1 MSANKI
7 SLKYLGFSIVCCA
20 LCVCLAFHAAGRVL
34 VVSLVS
40 LYFIFLVSISSGG
53 IFFTPSKAH
62 TILVL
67 FALCII
73 IFQASVIRHSL
84 NPDLG
89 LPEDRICSVEG
100 RVIYD
105 SSFTQSGNHMM
116 KISLQSCR
124 AENGDSSM
132 AKGVLT
138 VLGKEEQIIS
148 SGIIV
153 SLRGRFSDGMF
164 IYDDLQVISR
174 SFFNTFR
181 ERAISFLKRRLV
193 SHEGDESALL
203 SCRLLL
209 GRADDGTLD
218 MVQKARSCGCAH
230 VLALSGMHLGI
241 LVGICTVVFGKGKL
255 GKAVSILAVAAFV
268 MIAGPRPSL
277 VRSALGCCL
286 FFVGKR
292 ERMFLVLFIQL
303 LVFPQ
308 SFYEVGCCYGYV
320 AVFAIVHLAP
330 YIEAVLFQYI
340 GQFAKLLS
348 ATVSALLFTGPVQM
362 LANGFWCP
370 CAIIAS
376 PLAGLLA
383 ALSMIMG
390 LLELAFGRMPIL
402 VNLNDLVYSLME
414 RLFDTFS
421 RWPRATWPGYA
432 IFALSVGL
440 VFTANY
446 LEKKSKR
453 HLTPYKIGNNNEG
466 GKLDDSHFR

>member
-1 MSANKI
+1 MSAKKV
-7 SLKYLGFSIVCCA
+7 SLKYLCFSIFCCA
-20 LCVCLAFHAAGRVL
+20 LCTSLAFHAAGWFFGIFLLSV
-34 VVSLVS
+34 
-40 LYFIFLVSISSGG
+40 YFPFIFASSGG
-53 IFFTPSKAH
+53 IFFTPSRAH
-62 TILVL
+62 TILIL
-67 FALCII
+67 FAACTI
-73 IFQASVIRHSL
+73 IFQACIIHRSL

-116 KISLQSCR
+116 KISLINCS
-124 AENGDSSM
+124 AENGDSST
-132 AKGVLT
+132 AEGVLT
-138 VLGKEEQIIS
+138 VIGQEEQIIS
-148 SGIIV
+148 SGIVV
-153 SLRGRFSDGMF
+153 SLRGSFADGMF
-164 IYDDLQVISR
+164 VYDELQVISR

-181 ERAISFLKRRLV
+181 EKAISFLKRRLILGE
-193 SHEGDESALL
+193 SDEPALL

-209 GRADDGTLD
+209 GRADDGSLD

-241 LVGICTVVFGKGKL
+241 LVGICTAVFGKGKL
-255 GKAVSILAVAAFV
+255 GKAVSVLAVAAFV

-277 VRSALGCCL
+277 VRAALGCCL
-286 FFVGKR
+286 FFIDNRK
-292 ERMFLVLFIQL
+292 RMFLVLFIQL

-348 ATVSALLFTGPVQM
+348 ATVAALLFSAPVQM

-370 CAIIAS
+370 CAILAS

-383 ALSMIMG
+383 ALSMILG
-390 LLELAFGRMPIL
+390 LLELAFGKVTVL
-402 VNLNDLVYSLME
+402 VRLNGLVYSVME

-421 RWPRATWPGYA
+421 RWPKATWPGYA
-432 IFALSVGL
+432 IFVAVIILLLSVNRL
-440 VFTANY
+440 D
-446 LEKKSKR
+446 R
-453 HLTPYKIGNNNEG
+453 KIATSRT
-466 GKLDDSHFR
+466 LQ

>member
-1 MSANKI
+1 MSAKNV

-20 LCVCLAFHAAGRVL
+20 LCVCFAFHAAGWVL

-40 LYFIFLVSISSGG
+40 LYFILLVSVSSGG
-53 IFFTPSKAH
+53 IFFTPPKAH
-62 TILVL
+62 TILIL
-67 FALCII
+67 FAACVII
-73 IFQASVIRHSL
+73 LQALAVQRSL

-89 LPEDRICSVEG
+89 LPEYRICSIEG

-105 SSFTQSGNHMM
+105 SSFTQNGNHMM
-116 KISLQSCR
+116 KIRLRNCR
-124 AENGDSSM
+124 AENGDSST
-132 AKGVLT
+132 AEGVLT
-138 VLGKEEQIIS
+138 VIGQEEQIIS
-148 SGIIV
+148 SGIVV
-153 SLRGRFSDGMF
+153 SLRGSFADGMF
-164 IYDDLQVISR
+164 VYDELQVISS

-181 ERAISFLKRRLV
+181 EKAISFLKRRLILGE
-193 SHEGDESALL
+193 SDEPALL

-241 LVGICTVVFGKGKL
+241 LVGICTAFFGKGKL
-255 GKAVSILAVAAFV
+255 GKSISVLAVAAFV
-268 MIAGPRPSL
+268 MVAGPRPSL
-277 VRSALGCCL
+277 VRAALGCCL

-340 GQFAKLLS
+340 GQFARLVS
-348 ATVSALLFTGPVQM
+348 ATVAALLFSAPVQM

-370 CAIIAS
+370 GAIMAS

-383 ALSMIMG
+383 ALSMTLG
-390 LLELAFGRMPIL
+390 LLELAFGKVTIL
-402 VNLNDLVYSLME
+402 ESLNGLVYSLMDK
-414 RLFDTFS
+414 LFNTFS

-432 IFALSVGL
+432 IFVTVIILLFSVNRL
-440 VFTANY
+440 DRRIA
-446 LEKKSKR
+446 
-453 HLTPYKIGNNNEG
+453 IGRT
-466 GKLDDSHFR
+466 LQ

>member
-1 MSANKI
+1 MSANKV
-7 SLKYLGFSIVCCA
+7 SLKYLGFSIVCSA
-20 LCVCLAFHAAGRVL
+20 LCVCLAFHAAGWVL
-34 VVSLVS
+34 VVPLVS
-40 LYFIFLVSISSGG
+40 LYFILLVSISSGG

-67 FALCII
+67 LSACII
-73 IFQASVIRHSL
+73 SL
-84 NPDLG
+84 QVFAVHRSINPDLG
-89 LPEDRICSVEG
+89 LPEGRICSVEG

-105 SSFTQSGNHMM
+105 SSFTQNGNHMM
-116 KISLQSCR
+116 KISLRGCR
-124 AENGDSSM
+124 AEKGDSST
-132 AKGVLT
+132 AEGVLT
-138 VLGKEEQIIS
+138 VIGQEEQVIS
-148 SGIIV
+148 SGIVV
-153 SLRGRFSDGMF
+153 SLRGSFSDGMF
-164 IYDDLQVISR
+164 VYDELQVISR
-174 SFFNTFR
+174 SYFNTFR
-181 ERAISFLKRRLV
+181 ERAIGFLKRRLI
-193 SHEGDESALL
+193 SSDGDEPALL

-209 GRADDGTLD
+209 GRADDGMLVT
-218 MVQKARSCGCAH
+218 VQKARSCGCAH

-241 LVGICTVVFGKGKL
+241 LVGICTAIFGKGKL
-255 GKAVSILAVAAFV
+255 GKAVSVLAVAAFV
-268 MIAGPRPSL
+268 MVAGLRPSL
-277 VRSALGCCL
+277 VRAALGCCL

-303 LVFPQ
+303 LIFPQ

-340 GQFAKLLS
+340 GQFTRLVS
-348 ATVSALLFTGPVQM
+348 ATVAALLFSAPVQM

-370 CAIIAS
+370 GAIIAS

-383 ALSMIMG
+383 ALSMTLG
-390 LLELAFGRMPIL
+390 LLELAFGKVTIL
-402 VNLNDLVYSLME
+402 ESLNGLVYSLTD

-421 RWPRATWPGYA
+421 RWPKATWPGYA

-453 HLTPYKIGNNNEG
+453 HLTPYKIGNKN
-466 GKLDDSHFR
+466 K